1 MFILFIIAC
10 FARYSYLASPFW
22 FYNLKRTCRLPL
34 YMSAAGPDPG
44 LRAGRRFRGTVYGD
58 IIARPQPAYFAGG
71 YGLRSTDTLPVYR
84 PPTMN
89 FSSDVLQALLSLDS
103 DMDIRRCEESGIAG
117 GGGRRRPPS
126 YRSRSRLS
134 LVLNAMETQNQGHN
148 EQQSQQQQDQ
158 HQQQFQGDAAVQNG
172 KQMKEQKH
180 EQKEE
185 EDKRQNEQQQHETE
199 QKGNRERKGTAEGG
213 NAMNRAKGEHED
225 TVRDGDE
232 HDDAGRKNQDENSL
246 S

>member
-1 MFILFIIAC
+1 
-10 FARYSYLASPFW
+10 
-22 FYNLKRTCRLPL
+22 
-34 YMSAAGPDPG
+34 
-44 LRAGRRFRGTVYGD
+44 
-58 IIARPQPAYFAGG
+58 
-71 YGLRSTDTLPVYR
+71 
-84 PPTMN
+84 MN

-103 DMDIRRCEESGIAG
+103 DMDIRRCEESGIGG

-213 NAMNRAKGEHED
+213 NAMNRAKASMKTPLGMEMNMMMLEERIKKKIPCREMQH
-225 TVRDGDE
+225 GMP
-232 HDDAGRKNQDENSL
+232 AL
-246 S
+246 SGAALE